1 MIFLQLV
8 DQMSEE
14 SNSSYEDLESVDE
27 EGTKNLVLQRY
38 PCNVEKIEI
47 LVFSPDQ
54 SSLPGVPQIRSFKSV
69 AK

>member
-1 MIFLQLV
+1 
-8 DQMSEE
+8 MSEE

-54 SSLPGVPQIRSFKSV
+54 SSLPDPGVPQISIVSNQ
-69 AK
+69 